1 MEHTI
6 HDHKVPCDDLWRH
19 EDNDDWDDEDDD
31 EYWDEE
37 PTSPEEMAD
46 PACIECGGTG
56 GWMAYVEGVEELA
69 WVMCPCTGED

>member
-31 EYWDEE
+31 ENVLGGV
-37 PTSPEEMAD
+37 SP
-46 PACIECGGTG
+46 
-56 GWMAYVEGVEELA
+56 
-69 WVMCPCTGED
+69 